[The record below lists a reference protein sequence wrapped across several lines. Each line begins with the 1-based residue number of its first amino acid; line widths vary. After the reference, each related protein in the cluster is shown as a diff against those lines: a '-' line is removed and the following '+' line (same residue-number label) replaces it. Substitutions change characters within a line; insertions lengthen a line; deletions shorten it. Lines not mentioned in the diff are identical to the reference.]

1 MPTSTT
7 SRRAPSSAGDSTCV
21 RRRSL
26 FEGFLIDGRTYLYY
40 GPLLAVVR
48 VPVALFGDLMFGRL
62 TRLSMLAGYVV
73 WCTAAFRLLQA
84 AHPQRWE
91 GSRASARWRTGIF
104 MAAVAA
110 SPMLFLASWVS
121 VYHETEM
128 WAAAFVL
135 ATVVAAIVWTR
146 QPTPR
151 RGVIAAAW
159 AAAALLTRFPV
170 GVGAAAAVAVAA
182 VVVARRRPRAVVPA
196 AGIVVAAVATHMT
209 LNVARFGS
217 LLHLPADRQVLTLDD
232 PERAAWFAGNGNSFF
247 GLRFLPTT
255 LAHYVRPD
263 TVAFERLVPFIRFG
277 RPAVD
282 YADYPLETTQPAASL
297 TATAT
302 ALVVLAV
309 IGLVF
314 IIRRRQWLW
323 LALTGAAA
331 VGAVPTLM
339 IGFIANRYLA
349 DLLPALVYPPPS
361 RPGLSRSRRRT
372 GRVPPWRRRPGRCCC
387 GDCGATWPWRCGV
400 RTSRRPGS
408 PSCATGSTV
417 PCSAATRPPWCR
429 SAPRRPS
436 AATASWAWH
445 RAVPACTSPSR
456 ATGCHSSG
464 HPGNGS
470 CAAPWTAPPTGDA
483 PLASGPGWTLRLA
496 GGGDGTA
503 RVDFADA
510 DGARPARRWR
520 SPAHVPRC

>member
-1 MPTSTT
+1 
-7 SRRAPSSAGDSTCV
+7 
-21 RRRSL
+21 
-26 FEGFLIDGRTYLYY
+26 
-40 GPLLAVVR
+40 
-48 VPVALFGDLMFGRL
+48 
-62 TRLSMLAGYVV
+62 
-73 WCTAAFRLLQA
+73 
-84 AHPQRWE
+84 
-91 GSRASARWRTGIF
+91 
-104 MAAVAA
+104 
-110 SPMLFLASWVS
+110 
-121 VYHETEM
+121 M

-196 AGIVVAAVATHMT
+196 AGILVAAVATHMT

-349 DLLPALVYPPPS
+349 DLLPALVVPAAVAAWALEVPAARGARAAVATAAGAVLLWGLWSNVALALWGQNLKEAGFTELRYRVDRAVFGGDPPAVVSLGASTPVGRDGVVGVAPGCAGVYIAEQGHWVPLERS
-361 RPGLSRSRRRT
+361 PGQRVLRGTVDGAADRGRPARQRARLDAAVRRRRRRDGPRRLRRRRRGAPRHAGG
-372 GRVPPWRRRPGRCCC
+372 GRRPTSRGADRRRSDDRRADRDARRAGDAVRPRLAGVRADRRRARPRRHAGAAGPAVRPPRRRPGDVGEELNRR
-387 GDCGATWPWRCGV
+387 AARCGGTPSRAAR
-400 RTSRRPGS
+400 RTGSRRP
-408 PSCATGSTV
+408 
-417 PCSAATRPPWCR
+417 RP
-429 SAPRRPS
+429 
-436 AATASWAWH
+436 T
-445 RAVPACTSPSR
+445 
-456 ATGCHSSG
+456 
-464 HPGNGS
+464 
-470 CAAPWTAPPTGDA
+470 
-483 PLASGPGWTLRLA
+483 
-496 GGGDGTA
+496 
-503 RVDFADA
+503 
-510 DGARPARRWR
+510 
-520 SPAHVPRC
+520 

>member
-1 MPTSTT
+1 
-7 SRRAPSSAGDSTCV
+7 
-21 RRRSL
+21 
-26 FEGFLIDGRTYLYY
+26 
-40 GPLLAVVR
+40 
-48 VPVALFGDLMFGRL
+48 
-62 TRLSMLAGYVV
+62 
-73 WCTAAFRLLQA
+73 
-84 AHPQRWE
+84 
-91 GSRASARWRTGIF
+91 

-135 ATVVAAIVWTR
+135 ATVVAAIDWTR
-146 QPTPR
+146 HPTPR

-182 VVVARRRPRAVVPA
+182 VVVARRRPRVVLPA
-196 AGIVVAAVATHMT
+196 AGILVAAVATHMA

-263 TVAFERLVPFIRFG
+263 TVAFERLVPFVRFG

-323 LALTGAAA
+323 LALTAAVA

-349 DLLPALVYPPPS
+349 DLLPALVVPAAVAAWALPVPAARGARAALATAAGAVLLWGLWSNVALALWGQNLKEAGFTEMRYRVDRAVFGGDPPAVVSLGASTPVG
-361 RPGLSRSRRRT
+361 RDGVVGVAPGVCRRVHRRAGPLGAARAVTRAAGPARHRGRHRDRGRRRSPAGPAGRCGSPTAAT
-372 GRVPPWRRRPGRCCC
+372 GRR
-387 GDCGATWPWRCGV
+387 
-400 RTSRRPGS
+400 
-408 PSCATGSTV
+408 
-417 PCSAATRPPWCR
+417 
-429 SAPRRPS
+429 
-436 AATASWAWH
+436 AS
-445 RAVPACTSPSR
+445 TSP
-456 ATGCHSSG
+456 TPPG
-464 HPGNGS
+464 H
-470 CAAPWTAPPTGDA
+470 A
-483 PLASGPGWTLRLA
+483 
-496 GGGDGTA
+496 
-503 RVDFADA
+503 
-510 DGARPARRWR
+510 PARRWR
-520 SPAHVPRC
+520 SPAHVPRW